1 MFFDRVICA
10 KVINFC
16 TRCHSR
22 PNASLTEKNF
32 SDILTNQISPFV
44 YSKDMTQRFR
54 QGKITELKKIIIF
67 HFIGFANQIS
77 KSYFRGINL
86 KKRQLF
92 QIKLIVLLN

>member
-1 MFFDRVICA
+1 
-10 KVINFC
+10 
-16 TRCHSR
+16 
-22 PNASLTEKNF
+22 
-32 SDILTNQISPFV
+32 
-44 YSKDMTQRFR
+44 MTQRFR